1 MQRLCAHPP
10 SGLRL
15 SATRT
20 QGPQPMTRIDR
31 YILARLLRVFGF
43 FALVL
48 IAVYWVNRA
57 VSLFDQLIGDGQS
70 LLVFLEF
77 TALSLP
83 MMVRVVLPIAAFVS
97 ALYVTYQLLSQN
109 EIAVLQAAGVSYL
122 RLTRPYLVF
131 GLIVAAFLTLLMHF
145 LIPQAR
151 AQLNLRQSE
160 LAQNVT
166 ATLLRDGVFQHPAD
180 GITLFIS
187 EITPDGAL
195 RGLYLSD
202 SRSMA
207 QRIDYTAR
215 SALIVP
221 ERSGPKLVMI
231 DGQAQIH
238 DQTTGRL
245 SVTGF
250 ADFTYDLGGLIGPG
264 GRGRSVQE
272 LPTPDLFAPT
282 PALLAETGAT
292 LAQVRYELAVRMVY
306 GLGAVAAVLIA
317 VASMLAGGFSRLG
330 FARPMLG
337 AVVLLIVSELMVNA
351 VARVALRDAALA
363 PLAALP
369 VTLALL
375 TALALLIWAGR
386 RRRVRAGDGQ
396 GDGQGGAQGRA
407 QGRAQGT
414 PGGAA

>member
-1 MQRLCAHPP
+1 
-10 SGLRL
+10 
-15 SATRT
+15 
-20 QGPQPMTRIDR
+20 MTRIDR

-97 ALYVTYQLLSQN
+97 ALYVTYQLLAQN
-109 EIAVLQAAGVSYL
+109 EIAVLQAAGLSPL
-122 RLTRPYLVF
+122 RLARPYLAF
-131 GLIVAAFLTLLMHF
+131 GLIVAAFLTLLMHV

-202 SRSMA
+202 SRALS

-221 ERSGPKLVMI
+221 ERTGPKLVMI

-238 DQTTGRL
+238 DLATGRL

-250 ADFTYDLGGLIGPG
+250 ADFTYDLGGLIGSG
-264 GRGRSVQE
+264 GRWRSVQE
-272 LPTPDLFAPT
+272 LPTAELLAPT
-282 PALLAETGAT
+282 PALLQETRAT
-292 LAQVRYELAVRMVY
+292 LAQIRYELAVRMVY

-337 AVVLLIVSELMVNA
+337 AVVLLILSELAVNA
-351 VARVALRDAALA
+351 VARVALRDADLA

-369 VTLALL
+369 VTLASL
-375 TALALLIWAGR
+375 TALGLLVWAGR
-386 RRRVRAGDGQ
+386 RRRVPRT
-396 GDGQGGAQGRA
+396 GGA
-407 QGRAQGT
+407 T
-414 PGGAA
+414 

>member
-1 MQRLCAHPP
+1 
-10 SGLRL
+10 
-15 SATRT
+15 
-20 QGPQPMTRIDR
+20 MTRIDR

-70 LLVFLEF
+70 MLVFLEF

-97 ALYVTYQLLSQN
+97 ALYVTYQMLSQN
-109 EIAVLQAAGVSYL
+109 EIAVLQAAGVSPM
-122 RLTRPYLVF
+122 RLARPYLVF
-131 GLIVAAFLTLLMHF
+131 GLIVAGFLTVLMHV

-151 AQLNLRQSE
+151 AQLNQRQAE

-166 ATLLRDGVFQHPAD
+166 ATLLRDGVFQHPAE
-180 GITLFIS
+180 GITLFIT

-202 SRSMA
+202 ARA
-207 QRIDYTAR
+207 LTQRIDYTAR

-221 ERSGPKLVMI
+221 ERTGPKLVMI

-238 DQTTGRL
+238 DQRTGRL

-272 LPTPDLFAPT
+272 LPTAELIDPSD
-282 PALLAETGAT
+282 ALLSETGAS
-292 LAQVRYELAVRMVY
+292 LAQFRYELVVRFVY

-317 VASMLAGGFSRLG
+317 LSSLLAGGFSRLG

-337 AVVLLIVSELMVNA
+337 AVVLLILSELMVNA
-351 VARVALRDAALA
+351 VARLALRDAGLA

-369 VTLALL
+369 VTLATL
-375 TALALLIWAGR
+375 TAVGLLVWAGR
-386 RRRVRAGDGQ
+386 RRRVA
-396 GDGQGGAQGRA
+396 
-407 QGRAQGT
+407 T
-414 PGGAA
+414 

>member
-1 MQRLCAHPP
+1 
-10 SGLRL
+10 
-15 SATRT
+15 
-20 QGPQPMTRIDR
+20 MTRIDR

-70 LLVFLEF
+70 MLVFLEF

-97 ALYVTYQLLSQN
+97 ALYVTYQMLSQN
-109 EIAVLQAAGVSYL
+109 EIAVLQAAGVSPM
-122 RLTRPYLVF
+122 RLARPYLVF
-131 GLIVAAFLTLLMHF
+131 GLIVAGFLTVLMHV

-151 AQLNLRQSE
+151 AQLNQRQAE

-166 ATLLRDGVFQHPAD
+166 ATLLRDGVFQHPVE
-180 GITLFIS
+180 GITLFIT
-187 EITPDGAL
+187 EITPEGAL

-202 SRSMA
+202 ARA
-207 QRIDYTAR
+207 LTQRIDYTAR

-221 ERSGPKLVMI
+221 ERTGPKLVMI

-238 DQTTGRL
+238 DQRTGRL

-272 LPTPDLFAPT
+272 LPT
-282 PALLAETGAT
+282 AE
-292 LAQVRYELAVRMVY
+292 LRFVY

-317 VASMLAGGFSRLG
+317 LSSLLAGGFSRLG

-337 AVVLLIVSELMVNA
+337 AVVLLILSELMVNA
-351 VARVALRDAALA
+351 VARLALRDAGLA

-369 VTLALL
+369 VTLATL
-375 TALALLIWAGR
+375 TAVGLLVWAGR
-386 RRRVRAGDGQ
+386 RRRVA
-396 GDGQGGAQGRA
+396 
-407 QGRAQGT
+407 T
-414 PGGAA
+414 

>member
-1 MQRLCAHPP
+1 
-10 SGLRL
+10 
-15 SATRT
+15 
-20 QGPQPMTRIDR
+20 MTRIDR

-70 LLVFLEF
+70 MLVFLEF

-97 ALYVTYQLLSQN
+97 ALYVTYQMLSQN
-109 EIAVLQAAGVSYL
+109 EIAVLQAAGVSPM
-122 RLTRPYLVF
+122 RLARPYLVF
-131 GLIVAAFLTLLMHF
+131 GLIVAGFLTVLMHV

-151 AQLNLRQSE
+151 AQLNQRQAE

-166 ATLLRDGVFQHPAD
+166 ATLLRDGVFQHPAE
-180 GITLFIS
+180 GITLFIT
-187 EITPDGAL
+187 EITPEGTL

-202 SRSMA
+202 ARA
-207 QRIDYTAR
+207 LTQRIDYTAR

-221 ERSGPKLVMI
+221 ERTGPKLVMI

-238 DQTTGRL
+238 DQRTGRL

-272 LPTPDLFAPT
+272 LPTAELFDPSE
-282 PALLAETGAT
+282 ALLAETGAS
-292 LAQVRYELAVRMVY
+292 LAQFRYELVVRFVY

-317 VASMLAGGFSRLG
+317 LSSLLAGGFSRLG

-337 AVVLLIVSELMVNA
+337 AVVLLILSELMVNA
-351 VARVALRDAALA
+351 VARLALRDAGLA

-369 VTLALL
+369 VTLATL
-375 TALALLIWAGR
+375 TAVGLLVWAGR
-386 RRRVRAGDGQ
+386 RRRVA
-396 GDGQGGAQGRA
+396 
-407 QGRAQGT
+407 T
-414 PGGAA
+414 